1 MYLKIQGLV
10 IRATAY
16 SDHDLLITLLTAQYG
31 KITVKARGAR
41 RKNSRLI
48 APCQLLAYSEFT
60 LFEKDGRYT
69 VNEAQTIELFLG
81 LQKDLGKLALAT
93 YFSQVTEI
101 ISQEDMPTPS
111 LLSLILNSLY
121 ALCKTDTPEEKIK
134 AVFELR
140 LACISGYTPDL
151 SGCAICGGKTPDLF
165 NLSEGRLECT
175 RCAGVG
181 STGIRMPITPGILDA
196 MLYICYCDPKKLF
209 SFTLIDGGYDMLSSV
224 TEGYLSTQLER
235 GFSALDFYKSLS
247 AQNVLNDLGEHNV

>member
-10 IRATAY
+10 IRVTQY
-16 SDHDLLITLLTAQYG
+16 NDHDLLLTLLTAQHG

-48 APCQLLAYSEFT
+48 APCQLLAYSDFT

-93 YFSQVTEI
+93 YFSQVTEV
-101 ISQEDMPTPS
+101 ISQEDMPTPG
-111 LLSLILNSLY
+111 LLSLMLNSLF
-121 ALCKTDTPEEKIK
+121 ALSKTDASEGKVK

-140 LACISGYTPDL
+140 LACISGYAPDL
-151 SGCAICGGKTPDLF
+151 SGCAFCGGKTPDLF

-175 RCAGVG
+175 RCAGG
-181 STGIRMPITPGILDA
+181 RSTGIRMPINPGVLDA
-196 MLYICYCDPKKLF
+196 MRYICHCDPKKLF
-209 SFTLIDGGYDMLSSV
+209 SFALNDSNYEMLSAI
-224 TEGYLSTQLER
+224 TEAYLSTQLER